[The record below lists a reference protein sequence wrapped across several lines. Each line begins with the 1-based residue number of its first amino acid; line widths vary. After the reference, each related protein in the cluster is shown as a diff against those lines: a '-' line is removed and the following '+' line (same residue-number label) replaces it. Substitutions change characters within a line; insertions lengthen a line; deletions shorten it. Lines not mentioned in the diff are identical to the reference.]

1 MTQVELAA
9 IVVRDGSLF
18 LVRRPGGAWWEL
30 PGGALPE
37 GRDDIP
43 REMDEILDRHG
54 LKAPSIEE
62 DFLETFYLTGRGGP
76 GVLNLYAPTAW
87 SGEPVA
93 PGESE
98 GAWFTLEQV
107 AELPMDE
114 QVRLAVLQ
122 AFGVEVNRDAV
133 EEELATVLQ
142 FPTARAGREAP
153 GPDPVDA
160 LDVLRTL
167 TGRPAE
173 EALEGLKERYG
184 EIARDVVEA
193 IERAWTGP
201 ALDRKT
207 RSLLVVAMV
216 AAMGGR
222 TNALRAHI
230 QGALNHGASREE
242 LVEVARMVAT
252 YAGFPSTV
260 EAWPEIEDALEKRGM
275 GRGT

>member
-1 MTQVELAA
+1 MRSSTVM
-9 IVVRDGSLF
+9 GSRRRRSRRTSWRRSTSRGGE
-18 LVRRPGGAWWEL
+18 VRRAEPVCADSLG
-30 PGGALPE
+30 
-37 GRDDIP
+37 
-43 REMDEILDRHG
+43 
-54 LKAPSIEE
+54 
-62 DFLETFYLTGRGGP
+62 
-76 GVLNLYAPTAW
+76 
-87 SGEPVA
+87 GEPVA

-142 FPTARAGREAP
+142 FPTARAGR
-153 GPDPVDA
+153 GHPDRPVDA

-167 TGRPAE
+167 TRRPAE
-173 EALEGLKERYG
+173 EALEGSRSAT
-184 EIARDVVEA
+184 AR
-193 IERAWTGP
+193 
-201 ALDRKT
+201 
-207 RSLLVVAMV
+207 
-216 AAMGGR
+216 
-222 TNALRAHI
+222 LRATSSRRSNGRGPGRRWTERRAACWWWRWWRRW
-230 QGALNHGASREE
+230 GAANAPPGAYPGRAQPWSEPRGTGR
-242 LVEVARMVAT
+242 VARMVAT